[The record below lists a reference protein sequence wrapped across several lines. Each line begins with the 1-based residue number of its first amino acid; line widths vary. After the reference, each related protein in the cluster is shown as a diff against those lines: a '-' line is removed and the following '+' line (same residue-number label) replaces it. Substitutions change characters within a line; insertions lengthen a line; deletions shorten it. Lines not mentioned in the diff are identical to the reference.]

1 MPTYIFRK
9 ISKIFQCSIQL
20 CWQLLWRSPLQWQL
34 WSLQRALSARIGL
47 LHSKPVRMFQIQ
59 QPVLFFWHLASKT
72 QCSFSQLLTCW
83 PDHSARE
90 EVPTTAG
97 CISDRHRLSGTWLAP
112 LEIDKMQLKGV
123 SVAAIL
129 EQRGPKAL
137 CVRVRESFESY

>member
-1 MPTYIFRK
+1 MLK
-9 ISKIFQCSIQL
+9 CSIQL
-20 CWQLLWRSPLQWQL
+20 WWQLLWRSPLQWQL
-34 WSLQRALSARIGL
+34 WSLLLQRALSARIGL

-59 QPVLFFWHLASKT
+59 QPVLFFLAPCSKN
-72 QCSFSQLLTCW
+72 SMQLLSTFDLLAW
-83 PDHSARE
+83 SAP

-137 CVRVRESFESY
+137 CVRVRELRALKLRATE

>member
-1 MPTYIFRK
+1 MPTYIFIK
-9 ISKIFQCSIQL
+9 ISKMLKCSIQL
-20 CWQLLWRSPLQWQL
+20 WWQLLWRSLQWQL

-59 QPVLFFWHLASKT
+59 QPVLFLAPCFKNSM
-72 QCSFSQLLTCW
+72 QLLSTFDLLAW
-83 PDHSARE
+83 SAP

-129 EQRGPKAL
+129 EQRGSKAL
-137 CVRVRESFESY
+137 CVRVRESFESC